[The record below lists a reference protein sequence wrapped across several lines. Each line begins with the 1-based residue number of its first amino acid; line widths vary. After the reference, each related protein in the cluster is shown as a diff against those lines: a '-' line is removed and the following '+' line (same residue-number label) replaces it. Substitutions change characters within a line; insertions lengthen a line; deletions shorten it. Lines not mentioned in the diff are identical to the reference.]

1 MHPRWAQSLPEN
13 LWRLTELS
21 DSASNQRLE
30 QFQRTLDELVALYQR
45 PEERRIGYGN
55 LRHEYSKYTKDD
67 KTTINI
73 AVIYE
78 TPGGSTTQ
86 INVTFDTDAGVFSYL
101 DRNLEN
107 HIESPDPDEVVETI
121 KEQIRE
127 IPGKRSQQLMTQI
140 DSWMDMG
147 KGRYEIFGELNKL
160 LQTEFLGGRITT
172 TELKE
177 GIQHVVA
184 QHAAGSPQGA

>member
-1 MHPRWAQSLPEN
+1 MAIGSPEG
-13 LWRLTELS
+13 LWRETELA
-21 DSASNQRLE
+21 DSISNPRLE

-67 KTTINI
+67 KTTVNI

-86 INVTFDTDAGVFSYL
+86 INVTFDTDAGLFSYL
-101 DRNLEN
+101 DRDLEN
-107 HIESPDPDEVVETI
+107 HIESDDPNQVVETI

-127 IPGKRSQQLMTQI
+127 IPGKRKQQLTAQI